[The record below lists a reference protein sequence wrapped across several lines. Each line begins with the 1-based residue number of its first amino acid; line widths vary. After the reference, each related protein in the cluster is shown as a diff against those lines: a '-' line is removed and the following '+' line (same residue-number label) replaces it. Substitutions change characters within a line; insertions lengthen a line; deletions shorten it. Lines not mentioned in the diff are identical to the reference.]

1 MGAGLHGLRA
11 LAVALGALLF
21 LALFHTPLLRD
32 PGATL
37 FRGSG
42 DGLKNYFAFGYHLK
56 HDSSY
61 MQFEGMNHPFGEQI
75 GYVDAQPALVNAV
88 KLASKLFPA
97 LQDEGVAIINLAVL
111 LGLLLTAVALYLLLS
126 HFGVHWAYAGLGG
139 IALMALSPQVLRM
152 EAAHHGLTYGWT
164 IVLPVLFYL
173 RVRNNDDPWRP
184 ALFGVLLM
192 LLGFYLHPYTGM
204 IALCLLGVV
213 VLLDRPLHL
222 LVGDRQRALATAVL
236 LLVPVLL
243 FLLLQGL
250 TDHHVGRTEKPLGF
264 FDYRA
269 DRHSI
274 LTPFPGY
281 RSPLSQTL
289 VPLDGPQEFEGTTYL
304 GLGAF
309 LAAGLLLLVL
319 LLGRVRPALADRHV
333 PSWPRQLTLLIIGG
347 MVLLAFATGAP
358 FSAAKGWLPWSVPF
372 VGQFRSPGR
381 FGWAGYYMF
390 GVAAFYLGWWLMQHA
405 RGPWRVAALVFAGA
419 VPALYLYEAVYY
431 HEPTAAAIYRDRNV
445 LDTAQLFAH
454 EQELISAIEP
464 GRYRA
469 LAVVPHFLNGSDELL
484 LQPDERALELGML
497 MAYHSGVPLLSYSMA
512 RSSIPETVELLG
524 VFNAPWY
531 PRPIAERFAP
541 DDEFLLVLANTP
553 ANVHEADH
561 FARAE
566 PVLRSGDVELRRISA
581 STLFADRTEE
591 LFQRLEAARLIAP
604 PHQGWYGP
612 TAEASLYHESFDTAV
627 SPLTYHGRGAFA
639 GVHGV
644 FNEVASVPPNTLTA
658 GEHIASFWVYN
669 KGPLKLHTLVCITQL
684 EDGAPQDAWISC
696 GDTRHSRIVNGDW
709 SLFEIRFNVDRPQD
723 HYGIKLKG
731 ADYYT
736 DTITIDEVLIRP
748 AESEVF
754 RVLEEREGRIRRVH
768 YNGHY
773 LTRPE

>member
-11 LAVALGALLF
+11 LAVAVGALLF

-61 MQFEGMNHPFGEQI
+61 MQFQGMNHPFGEQI

-88 KLASKLFPA
+88 KAASTVFPA
-97 LQDEGVAIINLAVL
+97 LQDEAVAIIHLAVL
-111 LGLLLTAVALYLLLS
+111 LGLLLTAVALYLLLC

-139 IALMALSPQVLRM
+139 IALIALSPQVLRM

-184 ALFGVLLM
+184 AVVGALLM
-192 LLGFYLHPYTGM
+192 LLGLYLHPYTGM
-204 IALCLLGVV
+204 IALCLLAVV
-213 VLLDRPLHL
+213 VLLDRPLRL
-222 LVGDRQRALATAVL
+222 LVGDRQRVLATAVL
-236 LLVPVLL
+236 LLAPALI
-243 FLLLQGL
+243 FLAVQGL
-250 TDHHVGRTEKPLGF
+250 TDHHEGRTDKPLGF

-281 RSPLSQTL
+281 RSPLSQAL
-289 VPLDGPQEFEGTTYL
+289 VPLDDAQEFEGTTYL
-304 GLGAF
+304 GLGV
-309 LAAGLLLLVL
+309 LLVAIVL
-319 LLGRVRPALADRHV
+319 FVVLASARLRPKVLDLHA
-333 PSWPRQLTLLIIGG
+333 PSWPRQLSVLIIGG
-347 MVLLAFATGAP
+347 LVLLAFAVGAP

-390 GVAAFYLGWWLMQHA
+390 GVAAIYACWWLVQHA
-405 RGPWRVAALVFAGA
+405 RGTRRVAALIFAGA

-431 HEPTAAAIYRDRNV
+431 HERTAAAIYHDRNV
-445 LDTAQLFAH
+445 LDPAQLSVD
-454 EQELISAIEP
+454 EQELLAAIEP

-469 LAVVPHFLNGSDELL
+469 LAVIPHFLNGSDELL
-484 LQPDERALELGML
+484 LHPDDRAMELGML

-512 RSSIPETVELLG
+512 RSSIIETVELLG

-541 DDEFLLVLANTP
+541 DDEFLMVLANTP

-561 FARAE
+561 FSRGI
-566 PVLRSGDVELRRISA
+566 PVAKNGDVELRSINA
-581 STLFADRTEE
+581 ADLFLDRTEE
-591 LFQRLEAARLIAP
+591 QFQRLDSLRDTLTTNDR
-604 PHQGWYGP
+604 WYGLP
-612 TAEASLYHESFDTAV
+612 VGSGLYHESFDTAT

-639 GVHGV
+639 GVHGI
-644 FNEVASVPPNTLTA
+644 FNEVAAVPPNTLTE

-669 KGPLKLHTLVCITQL
+669 KGPLKVHTLVCITQL

-754 RVLEEREGRIRRVH
+754 RVLEERDGRIQRVH